1 MEVHSEVCAVD
12 GHRPTALAPPDECVD
27 LGADSLRAEEE
38 EEEDTGID
46 EKMHNCMEREIA

>member
-38 EEEDTGID
+38 EDTGIE